1 MGKSFIMEM
10 FIKDQVMKG
19 AKLNFARIV
28 PTKALINEVRKDT
41 IDGLDRLL
49 EEMNYSVVTAASDY
63 SLEEDHNFILVMTPE
78 RLLYLL
84 ISKPEFKLDYIFID
98 EAHKLSGKN
107 SRAPFYYKVVDML
120 LQQVHL
126 KK

>member
-63 SLEEDHNFILVMTPE
+63 SLEEDHNFILVMSSYKKYKPCKKGSNRPPLPRASFGTS
-78 RLLYLL
+78 LLYF
-84 ISKPEFKLDYIFID
+84 KPF
-98 EAHKLSGKN
+98 H
-107 SRAPFYYKVVDML
+107 
-120 LQQVHL
+120 VHL
-126 KK
+126 LL